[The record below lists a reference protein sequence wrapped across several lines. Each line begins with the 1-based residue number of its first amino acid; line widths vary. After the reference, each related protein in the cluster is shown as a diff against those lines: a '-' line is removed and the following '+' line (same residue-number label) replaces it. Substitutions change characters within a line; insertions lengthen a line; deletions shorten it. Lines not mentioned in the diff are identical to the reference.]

1 MAQAETEARRA
12 ANRLRRALEKTR
24 REVDALEGALRRA
37 EGDDFPTHAYEEARG
52 SIDQLVEF
60 VGGCGVFGGRPPPP
74 PPSTRSWWP
83 AASSPDACGGPRH
96 GMDERVPSP

>member
-60 VGGCGVFGGRPPPP
+60 VGGESRRLQHKILVAGGLEPGRV
-74 PPSTRSWWP
+74 RR
-83 AASSPDACGGPRH
+83 ASARNG
-96 GMDERVPSP
+96 